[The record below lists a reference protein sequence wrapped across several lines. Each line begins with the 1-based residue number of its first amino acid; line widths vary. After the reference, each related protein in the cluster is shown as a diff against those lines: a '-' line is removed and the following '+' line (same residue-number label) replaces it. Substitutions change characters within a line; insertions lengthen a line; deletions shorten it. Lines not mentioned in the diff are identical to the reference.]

1 MSQVLSDPEY
11 QGTVLQIAMVQ
22 CHQVD
27 TLAARS
33 CSANPVWRSADWRI
47 KLHRK
52 V

>member
-1 MSQVLSDPEY
+1 MSVSISTCLLNETP
-11 QGTVLQIAMVQ
+11 LQIAMVQ

-27 TLAARS
+27 TQGARPY
-33 CSANPVWRSADWRI
+33 SANPVWRSADWRI